1 MFDIIQS
8 VGAEAT
14 IKKRKNA
21 ELENIRGSK
30 SVSEVACSAT
40 ISAHL

>member
-1 MFDIIQS
+1 MFDIIQLI
-8 VGAEAT
+8 GAEAT

-30 SVSEVACSAT
+30 KEEKKWGN
-40 ISAHL
+40 IKD